1 MAKFLYGDELNS
13 ELGKIFENAQEKLI
27 LISPFIKLQHRY
39 LSILESKKEK
49 PELKI
54 IIVFGKNEDDL
65 SKSMKQDDL
74 NFFKQFPNIEIR
86 YEKRLHAKY
95 YANEESAI
103 LTSMNLYNY
112 SQENNIEAG
121 ILTSTKS
128 VLESIA
134 SDIKKVTG
142 IDTFERQA
150 AVYFDRVIEQSE
162 LLFKKVPKFESKW
175 GGLQKVYTESVIE
188 TNKLSDSLND
198 KIKSESFIKKDNY
211 VKPEP
216 SKQMGFCIRTGV
228 QIPFNQKL
236 PMSDSAHQS
245 WKKFNNPDYPEKYC
259 HFSGEPSNGETTFS
273 KPILRKNWIKAK
285 EIHNL

>member
-39 LSILESKKEK
+39 SSILETKKDK
-49 PELKI
+49 PELEI

-65 SKSMKQDDL
+65 SKSMKQDDF

-121 ILTSTKS
+121 ILTSTKG
-128 VLESIA
+128 LLGSIA
-134 SDIKKVTG
+134 SDIITNATG
-142 IDTFERQA
+142 VNTLETQASIYFER
-150 AVYFDRVIEQSE
+150 VIKQSE
-162 LLFKKVPKFESKW
+162 LLFKKVPKYDKGMFSKKY
-175 GGLQKVYTESVIE
+175 LDSIIE
-188 TNKLSDSLND
+188 IDKLSDSFGD
-198 KIKSESFIKKDNY
+198 KI
-211 VKPEP
+211 
-216 SKQMGFCIRTGV
+216 
-228 QIPFNQKL
+228 
-236 PMSDSAHQS
+236 
-245 WKKFNNPDYPEKYC
+245 
-259 HFSGEPSNGETTFS
+259 
-273 KPILRKNWIKAK
+273 
-285 EIHNL
+285 